1 MRSILVLADRS
12 PVSEKRLQ
20 AALSLA
26 RANSGHLTVLI
37 DTPVARYLM
46 TDAMGSGYLAADIV
60 REAVDSDNAFAETL
74 NKRLLHEDVPYDILR
89 AEDEPTD
96 AIAEA
101 ARLND
106 VVVLSRGQPFVS
118 DVVLRGATPV
128 LVLPRDGAGVL
139 LPPSVVCVAWD
150 GGDEAASALRLAVPL
165 LVQAER
171 VHVLTVAEKSGGF
184 PICDA
189 VKYLARHGVKAE
201 IAEIDRGGTVAITLD
216 AALAELQADLLVMGA
231 YGHSR
236 LREFLLGGVTRYFL
250 EDSAGPTLLLAN

>member
-118 DVVLRGATPV
+118 DGCCAGRLRCWCC
-128 LVLPRDGAGVL
+128 R
-139 LPPSVVCVAWD
+139 
-150 GGDEAASALRLAVPL
+150 
-165 LVQAER
+165 
-171 VHVLTVAEKSGGF
+171 
-184 PICDA
+184 
-189 VKYLARHGVKAE
+189 
-201 IAEIDRGGTVAITLD
+201 
-216 AALAELQADLLVMGA
+216 VMGQVCCCRPRWCVSPGMA
-231 YGHSR
+231 AMR
-236 LREFLLGGVTRYFL
+236 RPLRCGWRCHCWCRPSGCMC
-250 EDSAGPTLLLAN
+250 